1 MQINLAL
8 CRRRIGMS
16 QRELADLRGGFP
28 MDMPIITLSNLLQ
41 LAEMDYIQLRV
52 PLTQSL
58 NAIIAFQ
65 PEDSDSLA
73 DVETM
78 YGHYPV
84 VGLDTLQTGTLVI
97 TLARPGT
104 NS

>member
-1 MQINLAL
+1 MNT
-8 CRRRIGMS
+8 
-16 QRELADLRGGFP
+16 P
-28 MDMPIITLSNLLQ
+28 VITLLNLLR
-41 LAEMDYIQLRV
+41 LAEMVDYIQLRV
-52 PLTQSL
+52 PLTQNL
-58 NAIIAFQ
+58 NAIVAFQ
-65 PEDSDSLA
+65 PDDSDSLA

-97 TLARPGT
+97 TLARPGA

>member
-1 MQINLAL
+1 M
-8 CRRRIGMS
+8 
-16 QRELADLRGGFP
+16 
-28 MDMPIITLSNLLQ
+28 ITLNNLLA

-52 PLTQSL
+52 PVTRNL

-65 PEDSDSLA
+65 PDDSDSLA
-73 DVETM
+73 DAEAL

-97 TLARPGT
+97 TLARPGE
-104 NS
+104 